1 MSSHDKALT
10 VLLLFILLLLVGCG
24 STRLNEVEVP
34 ETSALRFEVPDTLAR
49 VQALDLDTTGV
60 RTQPTQVQTVA
71 SPDTANRWPVRGI
84 TITPEEITVD
94 TGPQATTYQTP
105 ATGETLTI
113 TGDSSGTTRGYVS
126 GQQQRRTIPVTLEE
140 DSGPGFWTQLRYSL
154 YAVGGILLV
163 VLLIRLLT

>member
-1 MSSHDKALT
+1 MKRN
-10 VLLLFILLLLVGCG
+10 LLLVIAALLLIACG
-24 STRLNEVEVP
+24 STRHAEVEVP
-34 ETSALRFEVPDTLAR
+34 ETSAINEAIPDTIPRLHPIP
-49 VQALDLDTTGV
+49 LDTTGV
-60 RTQPTQVQTVA
+60 LTQPTEVQWIND
-71 SPDTANRWPVRGI
+71 PDTSVFGARGI
-84 TITPEEITVD
+84 ILEDGIIKVD
-94 TGPQATTYQTP
+94 TGAEVATYQTP

-126 GQQQRRTIPVTLEE
+126 GEQQTRTIPVTLEE